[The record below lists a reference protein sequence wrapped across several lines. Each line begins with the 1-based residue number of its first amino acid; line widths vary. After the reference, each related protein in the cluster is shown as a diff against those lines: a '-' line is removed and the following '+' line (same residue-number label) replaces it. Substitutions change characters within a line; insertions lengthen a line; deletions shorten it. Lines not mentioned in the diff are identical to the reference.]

1 MNNLKVGIKA
11 TAVFT
16 HVTEEHE
23 HVALI
28 ASVHRGATTTVC
40 VLELP
45 DRGHVLHGD
54 RFMMCCI
61 FLS

>member
-1 MNNLKVGIKA
+1 MNNLKVGIRA

-28 ASVHRGATTTVC
+28 ASVHRGATTTVVSWNC
-40 VLELP
+40 QIV
-45 DRGHVLHGD
+45 DTCYMAIG
-54 RFMMCCI
+54 FMMCCI